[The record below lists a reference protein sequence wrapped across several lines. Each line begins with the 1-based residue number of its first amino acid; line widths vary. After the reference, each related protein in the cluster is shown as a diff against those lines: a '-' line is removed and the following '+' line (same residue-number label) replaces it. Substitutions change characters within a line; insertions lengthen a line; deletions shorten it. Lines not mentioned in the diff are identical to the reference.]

1 MSDSVGGGV
10 RPDASDAKGAPD
22 GTPATPAR
30 FEASAAAGRSTLAG
44 LLDTL
49 DAWRDERDVLAA
61 DVAEP
66 VRAAWPELPALHG
79 FRVLWAQMRT
89 EEQLRRALSPAPAD
103 AGPLNSV
110 TLVHRTLVLMRGE
123 SPGYLRHFTAY
134 VDALA
139 CLQDLQRQATPSA
152 PQPPAARKQR
162 APGRARASR
171 GPSKP
176 V

>member
-1 MSDSVGGGV
+1 MSGSVRDGGM
-10 RPDASDAKGAPD
+10 S
-22 GTPATPAR
+22 
-30 FEASAAAGRSTLAG
+30 LAG

-49 DAWRDERDVLAA
+49 DAWRDEREVLAA
-61 DVAEP
+61 DARQP
-66 VRAAWPELPALHG
+66 DRPAWPELPALQG
-79 FRVLWAQMRT
+79 FRALWARMRT
-89 EEQLRRALSPAPAD
+89 EEQLRRALAPAPAD

-110 TLVHRTLVLMRGE
+110 TLVHRTLVLMREE

-139 CLQDLQRQATPSA
+139 CLQDVQAQAMPSSA

-162 APGRARASR
+162 APGRARATR

-176 V
+176 A